1 MASDRED
8 FTLCG
13 PSSHLTNLDWANE
26 NHQRCVAA
34 CLVQGIYIVE
44 RDRQLQREG
53 SQALASPWWDSFHFK
68 LIRRLIDDADFSIFG
83 AIYELK
89 PPPQQED
96 TTTITTVESKSPRY
110 VIAFRGTLTKPGS
123 ISRDLELDIHIIRNG
138 LHRTSRFD
146 IAMQA
151 VGSMA
156 TSVGASNLWITG
168 HSMGAAMALLAGKT
182 LAKTGVYVKSFL
194 FNPPF
199 VSPPIERISNERVRS
214 GLRIAGSLVTAGL
227 AFSRTL
233 KQAQQ
238 PQQQLQERN
247 LSEDPLKAL
256 SLWLPDIHVN
266 PGDHLCSEYIGFFE
280 HRGNMEQLGYGAG
293 IVERMAMQHSLG
305 GLLMDAMGVSNA
317 VDVQEPVH
325 VIPSAKLI
333 VNRTASEDYKEA
345 HGIHQWWRDDQDLVS
360 NIYLFK

>member
-83 AIYELK
+83 AIYEFK
-89 PPPQQED
+89 PPQD
-96 TTTITTVESKSPRY
+96 TTTVESKAPRY

-214 GLRIAGSLVTAGL
+214 GLRIAGSL
-227 AFSRTL
+227 
-233 KQAQQ
+233 
-238 PQQQLQERN
+238 RN

>member
-8 FTLCG
+8 FNLCG
-13 PSSHLTNLDWANE
+13 PSHLTDLDWANE

-44 RDRQLQREG
+44 RDRQLQRQG
-53 SQALASPWWDSFHFK
+53 SHALAHPWWDSFHFK
-68 LIRRLIDDADFSIFG
+68 LIRHLIDDADFSIFG
-83 AIYELK
+83 AIYQLK
-89 PPPQQED
+89 QD
-96 TTTITTVESKSPRY
+96 TKTITSVDSKAPRY
-110 VIAFRGTLTKPGS
+110 VVAFRGTLTKPDS

-138 LHRTSRFD
+138 LHRTSRFE

-151 VGSMA
+151 VRSMA
-156 TSVGASNLWITG
+156 TSSSSVGASNLWITG

-182 LAKTGVYVKSFL
+182 LAKTGVYLKSFL

-199 VSPPIERISNERVRS
+199 VSPPIERIVSNERVRS
-214 GLRIAGSLVTAGL
+214 GLRFAGSLVTAGL

-238 PQQQLQERN
+238 PQHQQQLQERN

-266 PGDHLCSEYIGFFE
+266 PGDHLCCEYIGFFE

-325 VIPSAKLI
+325 VIPSAKLV
-333 VNRTASEDYKEA
+333 VNRTASDDYKEA